1 MDCNDKAQTD
11 TFEQSSE
18 GGRRT
23 FLKAAGASGVAGLAG
38 LTGCLGGGAGGST
51 PTIKMLAWTS
61 YSEEQELIEEALD
74 VELDV
79 TKSSSSAKMFS
90 AWNSGQAENYDICV
104 PNNNYVSKFID
115 ADLAAPVPR
124 DDMQYYPEM
133 YGKFQTFAK
142 NQFGADGNVYG
153 VPIRFGWYG
162 YSYDSRDISVDKED
176 SYAVL
181 FDEGYTDSEMKGK
194 VMMYDNHFKS
204 ISAAAL
210 YLGYR
215 DAFDGDRI
223 TLSDKQLDEAKQLLI
238 DQKPMVEGY
247 TSADA
252 TFIKSYKQDNASA
265 ALTGRYLPTEMK
277 LDGDGWATM
286 AQPKEGEMA
295 WFEGAV
301 VSKASDNKEMAW
313 KVVDQYLSPEVGA
326 QFSKKAGIPSTN
338 PAAADNLS
346 GQAAELLTI
355 EPSRLE
361 GMLPF
366 KLMEDEDKWV
376 SAWEQ
381 VKAA

>member
-1 MDCNDKAQTD
+1 M
-11 TFEQSSE
+11 
-18 GGRRT
+18 G
-23 FLKAAGASGVAGLAG
+23 LAGLAG
-38 LTGCLGGGAGGST
+38 CLSGGGGST

-61 YSEEQELIEEALD
+61 YSESQELIEDALD

-90 AWNSGQAENYDICV
+90 AWNSGQDENYDVCV

-115 ADLAAPVPR
+115 ADLAAPVPK
-124 DDMQYYPEM
+124 DDLEYYSDM
-133 YGKFQTFAK
+133 YQKFQTFAS

-162 YSYDSRDISVDKED
+162 YSYDSRDISGEKED

-181 FDEGYTDSEMKGK
+181 FDDAYSGNDMEGK

-215 DAFDGDRI
+215 DAFEGDLI
-223 TLSDKQLDEAKQLLI
+223 TLSDEQLEEAKQLLI

-247 TSADA
+247 TSSDA
-252 TFIKSYKQDNASA
+252 TFIKSYKQDNAWA

-277 LDGDGWATM
+277 LDGNEWATM
-286 AQPKEGEMA
+286 GEPKEGEMA
-295 WFEGAV
+295 WFEGGV
-301 VSKASDNKEMAW
+301 VSKASENKEMAW
-313 KVVDQYLSPEVGA
+313 KVVDQYLSPDVGA
-326 QFSKKAGIPSTN
+326 EFSKNAGIPSTN
-338 PAAADNLS
+338 PAAAENLS
-346 GQAAELLTI
+346 GQAAELLSM
-355 EPSRLE
+355 EPSRLD

-366 KLMEDEDKWV
+366 KLMENEEKWV